1 MCRKKSV
8 KFFRIKTLT
17 LPATM
22 TEITIRPLTP
32 ADAAA
37 FKALR
42 LQGLQEIPS
51 AFGSSYEEEC
61 DTPVEELARRFA
73 PQAGRARF
81 GAFDGEHLVGIAGI
95 GQEEKRKLAHRVNL
109 WGMYVAP
116 AYRGRGV
123 AQQLIQAAIDA
134 ATALSGARQLHLSVN
149 TQNKNALRLYLRTGF
164 QIYGQDHG
172 ALLIDGVLHD
182 EYLMQRPLTTA
193 PVTSE
198 PESATE
204 SVTAAAAS
212 GLPPEYRL
220 LPAIPA
226 AGTYLHLRQA
236 SGLSPK
242 TMAAALRGLPHSQF
256 AVQVLYQGEAV
267 GMGRVIGDGGCFY
280 QVTDICLLPAH
291 RGMGIAKHIMQ
302 AIMHYLHTSLPDG
315 AYVSLIADGEANKL
329 YSQFGFQMTAPKS
342 VGMAMV
348 IRKPA

>member
-1 MCRKKSV
+1 
-8 KFFRIKTLT
+8 
-17 LPATM
+17 
-22 TEITIRPLTP
+22 
-32 ADAAA
+32 
-37 FKALR
+37 
-42 LQGLQEIPS
+42 
-51 AFGSSYEEEC
+51 
-61 DTPVEELARRFA
+61 
-73 PQAGRARF
+73 
-81 GAFDGEHLVGIAGI
+81 
-95 GQEEKRKLAHRVNL
+95 
-109 WGMYVAP
+109 
-116 AYRGRGV
+116 V

-149 TQNKNALRLYLRTGF
+149 TQNKNALRLYLSTGF

-182 EYLMQRPLTTA
+182 EYLMQRPLMTA
-193 PVTSE
+193 PATVAA

-267 GMGRVIGDGGCFY
+267 GMGRVIGDGGCFIRS
-280 QVTDICLLPAH
+280 QISACCPHTEVWASPNTSCKPSCITCTPACRTAH
-291 RGMGIAKHIMQ
+291 
-302 AIMHYLHTSLPDG
+302 
-315 AYVSLIADGEANKL
+315 VSLIADGEANKL